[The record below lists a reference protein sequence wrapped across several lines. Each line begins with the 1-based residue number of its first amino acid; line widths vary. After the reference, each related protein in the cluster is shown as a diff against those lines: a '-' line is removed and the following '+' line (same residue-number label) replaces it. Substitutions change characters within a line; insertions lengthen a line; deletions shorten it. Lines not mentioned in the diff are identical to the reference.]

1 MAFTVGDFHDL
12 VRLLEQHPEW
22 RAELR
27 RLVLTEDELGLSAA
41 LRQLAEAQARTEEAL
56 VRLAERLDGH
66 IARTDERF
74 DRVDERF
81 DQIDQRFGRVDER
94 FDQIDQRFGRVDE
107 RFDQIDA
114 RLGHMDE
121 RFDRVDERLDRA
133 ETSIGRLLGSDVE
146 RRYRE
151 RAGAYFGS
159 VVRRPRSLSAQQVA
173 DLLDGPDG
181 DDRLTGE
188 ERGEVLL
195 ADVVVRGRG
204 DVGDGDV
211 YVVVEVSVTIDPHD
225 VERASRRAAILGRL
239 YTTIAAVAGESITP
253 DAEVLARARGVWR
266 ILDGRA
272 TPPEVRAG

>member
-41 LRQLAEAQARTEEAL
+41 LRQLADAQARTEEAL
-56 VRLAERLDGH
+56 VRLTGRLDGH

-81 DQIDQRFGRVDER
+81 DQVDQRFGRVDER
-94 FDQIDQRFGRVDE
+94 FNQVDQRF
-107 RFDQIDA
+107 
-114 RLGHMDE
+114 GHMDE
-121 RFDRVDERLDRA
+121 RFDRVDGRLERA
-133 ETSIGRLLGSDVE
+133 ETNIGRLLGSDVE

-173 DLLDGPDG
+173 DLLDSRDS
-181 DDRLTGE
+181 DDRLTDD
-188 ERGEVLL
+188 ERSEVLL

-204 DVGDGDV
+204 DAGDGDV
-211 YVVVEVSVTIDPHD
+211 YVVVEVSVTIDSHD

-239 YTTIAAVAGESITP
+239 YNTLAAVAGESITP
-253 DAEVLARARGVWR
+253 DAEALAQARGVWR

-272 TPPEVRAG
+272 IPPEVRAG

>member
-41 LRQLAEAQARTEEAL
+41 LRQLAEAQARTEEGLA
-56 VRLAERLDGH
+56 RLAERLDQH
-66 IARTDERF
+66 AVRT
-74 DRVDERF
+74 DERF
-81 DQIDQRFGRVDER
+81 DQIDERFGRVDE
-94 FDQIDQRFGRVDE
+94 Q
-107 RFDQIDA
+107 
-114 RLGHMDE
+114 LGHIDEQLGGIDE
-121 RFDRVDERLDRA
+121 RFDRVEGRLDRA
-133 ETSIGRLLGSDVE
+133 ETSLGRLLGSDVE
-146 RRYRE
+146 RRYQE

-159 VVRRPRSLSAQQVA
+159 VVRRPRLLSAQQLA
-173 DLLDGPDG
+173 DLLDSPDS
-181 DDRLTGE
+181 DDRLTGD
-188 ERGEVLL
+188 ERSEVLL

-204 DVGDGDV
+204 EAGDGDV

-239 YTTIAAVAGESITP
+239 FNTLAAVAGESITS
-253 DAEVLARARGVWR
+253 DAEALAQARGVWR
-266 ILDGRA
+266 ILSGRA